1 MANQLD
7 NNENISH
14 QITNKDRFY
23 LIYYIVLLG
32 GLLLLIHPN
41 TSYSILIRFAYL
53 GMLVIPLF
61 FNPRFTPFVIT
72 CFYGT
77 CKNACYSLLP
87 ESFEFCIAI
96 VLVLF
101 FLNLKKLNFRYGEI
115 KFLLIFFVYSF
126 FISLFNYDLQ
136 QNFLSVG
143 LVAILLYPFIKDEE
157 DVKLLAV
164 GFCLMSFVL
173 AIMYFQNF
181 SYYSFSV
188 GKEDEFERG
197 TWQNMNVLAG
207 AIGCGLPLSLALL
220 LNVIKGYKPKTLRI
234 FLVANVVL
242 LLFTLATL
250 SSRGALIAAA
260 TSSVLL
266 IIFSKIKT
274 RYKLLIIIGMAFL
287 ALFMVFNGFFDLFI
301 YRMTEESS
309 AETGGGRTII
319 WQNKLNPFFQDTFS
333 TQIFGMGREKCVN
346 YGVYYSTHNDFITAI
361 VGFGFVGLLLMVLF
375 VLSPMFKARKQNFV
389 PIGALTLFLVLECMV
404 LEPLYRGHLPY
415 WMFYVL
421 LMKLVTVQKQSQPS

>member
-1 MANQLD
+1 MV
-7 NNENISH
+7 NEIDTVQVES
-14 QITNKDRFY
+14 KDRFY

-32 GLLLLIHPN
+32 GLLLLTHPN
-41 TSYSILIRFAYL
+41 ASYSILIRFAYL

-101 FLNLKKLNFRYGEI
+101 FLHLKKLNFRYGEI

-126 FISLFNYDLQ
+126 FISLFNSDLQ

-143 LVAILLYPFIKDEE
+143 LVAILLFPFIKDEE

-266 IIFSKIKT
+266 ILFSKIKT

-309 AETGGGRTII
+309 SETGGGRTII
-319 WQNKLNPFFQDTFS
+319 WQSKLNPFFQDTFS

-346 YGVYYSTHNDFITAI
+346 YGVYYSTHNDFVTAI

-375 VLSPMFKARKQNFV
+375 VLSPMFKARKQNFI
-389 PIGALTLFLVLECMV
+389 PIGALVLFMVLECMV
-404 LEPLYRGHLPY
+404 LEPFYRGYLPY

-421 LMKLVTVQKQSQPS
+421 LMKLVTVQRQSQLS